1 MGMMTLGVLRM
12 PPELWDNDS
21 PIDVAQRHGRYLDAA
36 NKIERLQKVLQQVL
50 VDAQAQDVLP
60 EWWTVM
66 QETLDA

>member
-1 MGMMTLGVLRM
+1 
-12 PPELWDNDS
+12 
-21 PIDVAQRHGRYLDAA
+21 
-36 NKIERLQKVLQQVL
+36 LQQVL